1 MEAENVLGFLK
12 RLADGLAVMFGNNCE
27 IVIHDMKNFES
38 SILYI
43 ANGHVTDR
51 KIGGKLDI
59 LGTKEIDE
67 LFRGTDLVNYRG
79 ESKDNHL
86 IKTST
91 FHIKGDNYHYAFGI
105 NYDYTNMQI
114 VHNVVGDLIRVG
126 ESIDVAIDKDVNLE
140 RKLTELFNEAID
152 YVGKPLAFMRKKE
165 RVQMIKY
172 LNESGA
178 FSIHKSIPIIAEKMN
193 VSRYTIYNYLKEIE
207 AKEQAENDNIG

>member
-1 MEAENVLGFLK
+1 MESEHTLEFLK
-12 RLADGLAVMFGNNCE
+12 RMADGLAVMFGNNCE
-27 IVIHDMKNFES
+27 IVIHNMKDFES

-43 ANGHVTDR
+43 VNGHVTDR
-51 KIGGKLDI
+51 QEGGKFDI

-67 LFRGTDLVNYRG
+67 LFRGTDLVNYKG
-79 ESKDNHL
+79 ESKNNHL
-86 IKTST
+86 IKSST
-91 FHIKGDNYHYAFGI
+91 FHIKGEDYHYAFGI

-140 RKLTELFNEAID
+140 RKLTELFNQAID

-207 AKEQAENDNIG
+207 AKENNNASRD

>member
-1 MEAENVLGFLK
+1 VESEHVLEFLK
-12 RLADGLAVMFGNNCE
+12 RMADGLAVMFGNNCE
-27 IVIHDMKNFES
+27 IVIHNMKDFES

-43 ANGHVTDR
+43 VNGHVTDR
-51 KIGGKLDI
+51 KEGGKFDI

-67 LFRGTDLVNYRG
+67 LFRGTDLVNYKG
-79 ESKDNHL
+79 ESKNNHL
-86 IKTST
+86 IKSST
-91 FHIKGDNYHYAFGI
+91 FHIKGEEYHYAFGI

-140 RKLTELFNEAID
+140 RKLTELFNQAID

-165 RVQMIKY
+165 RVQMIKF

-207 AKEQAENDNIG
+207 ANEKNNTPET

>member
-1 MEAENVLGFLK
+1 MESEHTLEFLK
-12 RLADGLAVMFGNNCE
+12 RMADGLAVMFGNNCE
-27 IVIHDMKNFES
+27 IVIHNMKDFES

-43 ANGHVTDR
+43 VNGHVTDR
-51 KIGGKLDI
+51 QEGGKFDI

-67 LFRGTDLVNYRG
+67 LFRGTDLVNYKG
-79 ESKDNHL
+79 ESKNNHL
-86 IKTST
+86 IKSST
-91 FHIKGDNYHYAFGI
+91 FHIKGEDYHYAFGI

-140 RKLTELFNEAID
+140 RKLTELFNQAID

-207 AKEQAENDNIG
+207 AQENNNASRD